1 MLRTVGATVV
11 GMSTVAEVIMAAQ
24 CRIPVLCISCV
35 SNMAAGITGA
45 AITEQ
50 EVLDTG
56 KLIASKFKALVSA
69 VIEEM

>member
-1 MLRTVGATVV
+1 
-11 GMSTVAEVIMAAQ
+11 MAAQ